1 MKKMNENTE
10 IPRLDRT
17 AFSMQSFEQATNR
30 RAYWLSKTP
39 QERLAAAW
47 YLICCAYN
55 LDYQAENQ
63 IDRTCFEM
71 RKRK

>member
-1 MKKMNENTE
+1 MKKMNEKNE

-17 AFSMQSFEQATNR
+17 TFSMQSFEQATKQ

-39 QERLAAAW
+39 KERLAAAW

-63 IDRTCFEM
+63 IDKTYFEM
-71 RKRK
+71 RKRI